1 MQPTKVCLVN
11 RGLGTPFISGL
22 DLRPLQDEMYPDAT
36 VNQSLALLNFRR
48 PAATYSFNRY
58 HFWRPA
64 STYRVFR

>member
-1 MQPTKVCLVN
+1 VN

-22 DLRPLQDEMYPDAT
+22 DLRPLRDEMYPEAT
-36 VNQSLALLNFRR
+36 VNQSLAILNLPR

-64 STYRVFR
+64 STYNIFR